1 MPISFAFTPGSTVPA
16 SGCCSPITAR
26 SRLDLPEPDGPTRL
40 TKLPSPTERLA
51 RSRTGSPP

>member
-1 MPISFAFTPGSTVPA
+1 VSVVSTAPDR
-16 SGCCSPITAR
+16 GCCRPITAR